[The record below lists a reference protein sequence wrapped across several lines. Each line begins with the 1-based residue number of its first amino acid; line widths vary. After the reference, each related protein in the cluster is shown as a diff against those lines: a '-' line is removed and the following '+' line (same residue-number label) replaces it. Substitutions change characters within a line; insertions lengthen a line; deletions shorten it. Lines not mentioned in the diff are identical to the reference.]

1 MKKQNRYSIRKLTV
15 GAASVLIGVSLFG
28 IQSQVAHAD
37 TVNDT
42 QTVANQT
49 GSDNSWQGKVIKQ
62 TDTKSGNLQDSKS
75 GNLQDSKTGNVVPSE
90 TQSLTASPA
99 SETETGQTENNPAK
113 NNNAVTQTTQEQS
126 PKNNDAEHNVTNQE
140 MQTNALQVNTNK
152 TVSLVSLGESKV
164 ENTIPQTTNFVAQN
178 KQMAVITNFTDS
190 DTGKILKTVNNTI
203 TYGNSLTLSKADLP
217 DGYSILHSDLS
228 KLTLKYDAS
237 IDNTNGTYTY
247 TVGLV
252 PTKRNLSFN
261 SNITYNF
268 QYADENSPKPDNDLY
283 VIDQAKKG
291 QKYADSFDVNFKINY
306 LATYDTDTDKTT
318 FSDFTADYGDK
329 LPDHVDS
336 ITYQDGN
343 IITKTTQYLASLNN
357 LKWRTGSA
365 IQKYHN
371 GNNGNI
377 IDTWTDLYKYNGF
390 DSGISNI
397 NQSGKGYSYVSNN
410 YSDMTFYYYKVPTQV
425 TVQAKDIND
434 QNKVV
439 SQQPITAVY
448 YYDSPI
454 TVDTSKLQLQD
465 NYALKK
471 ADRTLT
477 LTPIDDNNNLTV
489 STGSPSYTG
498 LTNEIVIL
506 YTVTLNAYQLKRNLS
521 YTANE
526 TYNFQYADENSPK
539 PDNDLYI
546 VDQNKKGQ
554 KYADSFTVNFKINYL
569 ATYDPDTDT
578 TSFSDF
584 VIDYGDKL
592 PDHVNSITYQDG
604 NIVTLTDQY
613 TKSLNNLKWRAGSV
627 IDKHHYGNNN
637 ESIYRATNQY
647 GFGGFR
653 ETMYNVNRGGSGYSH
668 NLDYHS
674 DMTFY
679 YYKVPTQ
686 VTVQAKDFDDHNKIV
701 SLQPIIATYYYDS
714 PITVD
719 TSKLQL
725 QDNYA
730 LKKADRTLTLTP
742 IDDNNNLTVSTGSPS
757 YTGVTNENVYLYT
770 VTLDAYQLKRNLS
783 YTANETYNF
792 QYADENSPKPDNDLY
807 IVDQAKKGQKY
818 ADSFTVN
825 FKINYVATY
834 DPDTDTTSFNDFVI
848 DYGDKLPDHVDS
860 ITYQD
865 GNIVTSTLQYT
876 KSLNNSKWR
885 AGSVIRKYHF
895 DNYNDSIY
903 RVSNQYRFGGYRNT
917 ISHTN
922 RDGSG
927 YLHHLDYHSDM
938 TFYYYKKP
946 TQVSIQA
953 NDVDDQ
959 NKIVS
964 LQPITVTYYYDSPV
978 TVDMSKLQLKDNY
991 MLSESHQNLVLTPNN
1006 DNTKLDSSFGHFL
1019 GDWHTNEDDI
1029 NIGSLSIDVDH
1040 KIATY
1045 TFETLPDNI
1054 SNVAKTDLQSVAR
1067 RTIVFHLPASYL
1079 ANNPNAIQQILQE
1092 IDYSRSVNVDLVTNK
1107 LVKYGDWQID
1117 KLIGAT
1123 KTANGA
1129 NFDTVKI
1136 PHVPGYKATIRKV
1149 NGIMAISFIA
1159 LPQNMIPVINNTEK
1173 LVSTAKTM
1181 TVANNDSIDKT
1192 VSLVV
1197 NKPNDL
1203 PAKLAPLTVNV
1214 PGIETTKDI
1223 ENVAL
1228 SKIVELPQT
1237 VLSDLNSKQYKLLKR
1252 DGAKYFF
1259 KVKQDL
1265 LIVDLQQNNYQIKL
1279 LRDGKIITKKNFEN
1293 YHDLIKYLQL
1303 HNFSSVNE

>member
-1 MKKQNRYSIRKLTV
+1 MEKQNRYSIRKLTV
-15 GAASVLIGVSLFG
+15 GVASVLIGVSLFG

-37 TVNDT
+37 TVNDA

-49 GSDNSWQGKVIKQ
+49 GSDNSQQNKVIKQ
-62 TDTKSGNLQDSKS
+62 TDSKS
-75 GNLQDSKTGNVVPSE
+75 GNLQDSKASNVVPSE

-113 NNNAVTQTTQEQS
+113 NNNAVAQTTQEQS

-140 MQTNALQVNTNK
+140 MQTNALQVNK
-152 TVSLVSLGESKV
+152 TVSLASLGESKSPEV
-164 ENTIPQTTNFVAQN
+164 DQNSVSAMARASFVAKN
-178 KQMAVITNFTDS
+178 KQITVITNFTDS
-190 DTGKILKTVNNTI
+190 NTGKILKTVNNI
-203 TYGNSLTLSKADLP
+203 VTYGNSLTLSEADLP
-217 DGYSILHSDLS
+217 DGYSILHSDLD

-237 IDNTNGTYTY
+237 IDNTNSTYTY

-261 SNITYNF
+261 ANITYNF

-291 QKYADSFDVNFKINY
+291 QKYADSFTVNFKVNY
-306 LATYDTDTDKTT
+306 IATYDTDTDTT
-318 FSDFTADYGDK
+318 SYSDVTVDYGDK
-329 LPDHVDS
+329 LPDHIDS
-336 ITYQDGN
+336 ITCQNGELDV
-343 IITKTTQYLASLNN
+343 TTYYLASLNN
-357 LKWRTGSA
+357 LKWRAGVAIADTYINTSA
-365 IQKYHN
+365 
-371 GNNGNI
+371 
-377 IDTWTDLYKYNGF
+377 YKYG
-390 DSGISNI
+390 GYQTKI
-397 NQSGKGYSYVSNN
+397 NDFNKPSDGYAHRVDYNDN
-410 YSDMTFYYYKVPTQV
+410 TFFYYYKVPTQI
-425 TVQAKDIND
+425 TIQAKDVD
-434 QNKVV
+434 DSNKVV

-477 LTPIDDNNNLTV
+477 LTPIDDNNILTV
-489 STGSPSYTG
+489 STGSLSYTG
-498 LTNEIVIL
+498 ITNEV
-506 YTVTLNAYQLKRNLS
+506 V
-521 YTANE
+521 
-526 TYNFQYADENSPK
+526 
-539 PDNDLYI
+539 
-546 VDQNKKGQ
+546 V
-554 KYADSFTVNFKINYL
+554 
-569 ATYDPDTDT
+569 
-578 TSFSDF
+578 
-584 VIDYGDKL
+584 
-592 PDHVNSITYQDG
+592 
-604 NIVTLTDQY
+604 
-613 TKSLNNLKWRAGSV
+613 
-627 IDKHHYGNNN
+627 
-637 ESIYRATNQY
+637 
-647 GFGGFR
+647 
-653 ETMYNVNRGGSGYSH
+653 
-668 NLDYHS
+668 
-674 DMTFY
+674 
-679 YYKVPTQ
+679 
-686 VTVQAKDFDDHNKIV
+686 
-701 SLQPIIATYYYDS
+701 
-714 PITVD
+714 
-719 TSKLQL
+719 
-725 QDNYA
+725 
-730 LKKADRTLTLTP
+730 
-742 IDDNNNLTVSTGSPS
+742 
-757 YTGVTNENVYLYT
+757 LYT

-792 QYADENSPKPDNDLY
+792 QYADEHSPKPDNDLY
-807 IVDQAKKGQKY
+807 IVDQVKKGQKY

-834 DPDTDTTSFNDFVI
+834 DPDTDTTSFSDFVI

-865 GNIVTSTLQYT
+865 GNIVTSTSQYT
-876 KSLNNSKWR
+876 ITLNNSKWR
-885 AGSVIRKYHF
+885 AGSVIDKHHYG
-895 DNYNDSIY
+895 NNNESIY
-903 RVSNQYRFGGYRNT
+903 RATNQYGYGGFQETMYNV
-917 ISHTN
+917 N
-922 RDGSG
+922 RGGSG
-927 YLHHLDYHSDM
+927 YLHNMDYHSDM
-938 TFYYYKKP
+938 TFYYYKRP
-946 TQVSIQA
+946 TQITIQA

-964 LQPITVTYYYDSPV
+964 LQPIIATYYYDSPV

-991 MLSESHQNLVLTPNN
+991 MLSEAHQSLVLTPNN
-1006 DNTKLDSSFGHFL
+1006 DNTAVTSSFGRWT
-1019 GDWHTNEDDI
+1019 GWQTNDDMVLL
-1029 NIGSLSIDVDH
+1029 NTLSIDADH

-1054 SNVAKTDLQSVAR
+1054 SNVAKTDLQSVAK

-1079 ANNPNAIQQILQE
+1079 VNNPNAIQQILQE

-1129 NFDTVKI
+1129 NFDAVKI

-1173 LVSTAKTM
+1173 LVNTAKTM
-1181 TVANNDSIDKT
+1181 AVANNDSIDKT

-1203 PAKLAPLTVNV
+1203 PAKLTPLTVNV

-1228 SKIVELPQT
+1228 SNSIIELPQT
-1237 VLSDLNSKQYKLLKR
+1237 VLSDLNLKQYKLLKR

-1265 LIVDLQQNNYQIKL
+1265 LIADLKQNNYQIKL
-1279 LRDGKIITKKNFEN
+1279 LRDGKIITKKDFEN
-1293 YHDLIKYLQL
+1293 YHDLIKYSQL
-1303 HNFSSVNE
+1303 RNFVSVNK

>member
-1 MKKQNRYSIRKLTV
+1 MEKKNRYSIRKLTV

-28 IQSQVAHAD
+28 IQSQIAHAD

-49 GSDNSWQGKVIKQ
+49 GQGKVIKQ
-62 TDTKSGNLQDSKS
+62 TDTKSGNLQDSKA
-75 GNLQDSKTGNVVPSE
+75 GNVVPSE

-113 NNNAVTQTTQEQS
+113 NNNAVAQTTQEQS
-126 PKNNDAEHNVTNQE
+126 PKNNDVEHNVINQE
-140 MQTNALQVNTNK
+140 MQTNALQVNKNK
-152 TVSLVSLGESKV
+152 TVS
-164 ENTIPQTTNFVAQN
+164 FVAQN
-178 KQMAVITNFTDS
+178 KQMTVITNFTDS
-190 DTGKILKTVNNTI
+190 DTGKILKTVNNTV

-217 DGYSILHSDLS
+217 DGYSILHSDLD

-237 IDNTNGTYTY
+237 IDNTNGTYTD

-261 SNITYNF
+261 ANITYNF

-291 QKYADSFDVNFKINY
+291 QKYADSFTVNFKVNY
-306 LATYDTDTDKTT
+306 VATYDTDTDKTT

-329 LPDHVDS
+329 LPNHIDS
-336 ITYQDGN
+336 ITYQNGELDVATYY
-343 IITKTTQYLASLNN
+343 IASLNN
-357 LKWRTGSA
+357 LKWCAGVA
-365 IQKYHN
+365 ISDTQKYTN
-371 GNNGNI
+371 M
-377 IDTWTDLYKYNGF
+377 YEYAGF
-390 DSGISNI
+390 
-397 NQSGKGYSYVSNN
+397 QSRITNLNKPGDGYTHVAD
-410 YSDMTFYYYKVPTQV
+410 YSDNVFSYYYKVPTQV
-425 TVQAKDIND
+425 TIQAKDFD
-434 QNKVV
+434 DSNKVV
-439 SQQPITAVY
+439 SQQPITAV
-448 YYDSPI
+448 
-454 TVDTSKLQLQD
+454 
-465 NYALKK
+465 
-471 ADRTLT
+471 
-477 LTPIDDNNNLTV
+477 
-489 STGSPSYTG
+489 
-498 LTNEIVIL
+498 
-506 YTVTLNAYQLKRNLS
+506 
-521 YTANE
+521 
-526 TYNFQYADENSPK
+526 
-539 PDNDLYI
+539 
-546 VDQNKKGQ
+546 
-554 KYADSFTVNFKINYL
+554 
-569 ATYDPDTDT
+569 
-578 TSFSDF
+578 
-584 VIDYGDKL
+584 
-592 PDHVNSITYQDG
+592 
-604 NIVTLTDQY
+604 
-613 TKSLNNLKWRAGSV
+613 
-627 IDKHHYGNNN
+627 
-637 ESIYRATNQY
+637 
-647 GFGGFR
+647 
-653 ETMYNVNRGGSGYSH
+653 
-668 NLDYHS
+668 
-674 DMTFY
+674 
-679 YYKVPTQ
+679 
-686 VTVQAKDFDDHNKIV
+686 
-701 SLQPIIATYYYDS
+701 YYYDS

-770 VTLDAYQLKRNLS
+770 VTLNAYQLKRNLS

-807 IVDQAKKGQKY
+807 IVDQDKKGQKY
-818 ADSFTVN
+818 ADSFNVN

-834 DPDTDTTSFNDFVI
+834 DPDTDTTNFSDFVI

-860 ITYQD
+860 ITYQNGNIVTLTGQYTIALNNLKWRAGSVIDKHHYGNNNDSIYRATNQYRFGGFRETIYNVNQGGSGYSHNLDYHSDMTFYYYKVPTQVTIQAKDFDDHNKIVSQQPITAVYYYDSPITVDTSKLQLQDNYALKKADRTLTLTPIDDNNNLTVSTGSPSYTGVTNENVYLYTVTLNAYQLKRNLSYTANETYNFQYADENSPKPDNDLYIVDQDKKGQKYADSFDVNFKINYVATYDPDTDTTSYSDFVIDYGNKLPDHVDSITYQD
-865 GNIVTSTLQYT
+865 GNIVTLTSQYT

-885 AGSVIRKYHF
+885 AGSVIDKRHYG
-895 DNYNDSIY
+895 NNNESIY
-903 RVSNQYRFGGYRNT
+903 RATNQYGFDGYRETMYNV
-917 ISHTN
+917 N
-922 RDGSG
+922 RGGSG
-927 YLHHLDYHSDM
+927 YLHNLDYHSNM
-938 TFYYYKKP
+938 TFYYYKRP
-946 TQVSIQA
+946 TQITIQA
-953 NDVDDQ
+953 DDIDDQ

-964 LQPITVTYYYDSPV
+964 LQPIIATYYYDSPV

-991 MLSESHQNLVLTPNN
+991 ILSEAHQSLVLTPNN
-1006 DNTKLDSSFGHFL
+1006 DNTAVTSSFGRWTGWQTNDDMVL
-1019 GDWHTNEDDI
+1019 LHT
-1029 NIGSLSIDVDH
+1029 LLIDADH

-1092 IDYSRSVNVDLVTNK
+1092 IDYSRSVNIDLVTNK

-1129 NFDTVKI
+1129 NFDAVKI

-1159 LPQNMIPVINNTEK
+1159 LPQNMIPVINDTEK
-1173 LVSTAKTM
+1173 LVTTAKTM
-1181 TVANNDSIDKT
+1181 AVANNDSIDKT

-1228 SKIVELPQT
+1228 SKPIVELPQT
-1237 VLSDLNSKQYKLLKR
+1237 VLSDLNLKQYKLLKR

-1265 LIVDLQQNNYQIKL
+1265 LIVDLKQNNYQIKL

-1303 HNFSSVNE
+1303 HNFSSVSK

>member
-1 MKKQNRYSIRKLTV
+1 MEKKNRYSIRKLTV

-28 IQSQVAHAD
+28 IQSQIAHAD

-49 GSDNSWQGKVIKQ
+49 GQGKVIKQ
-62 TDTKSGNLQDSKS
+62 TDTKSGNLQDSKA
-75 GNLQDSKTGNVVPSE
+75 GNVVPSE

-113 NNNAVTQTTQEQS
+113 NNNAVAQTTQEQS
-126 PKNNDAEHNVTNQE
+126 PKNNDVEHNVINQE
-140 MQTNALQVNTNK
+140 MQTNALQVNKNK
-152 TVSLVSLGESKV
+152 TVS
-164 ENTIPQTTNFVAQN
+164 FVAQN
-178 KQMAVITNFTDS
+178 KQMTVITNFTDS
-190 DTGKILKTVNNTI
+190 DTGKILKTVNNTV

-217 DGYSILHSDLS
+217 DGYSILHSDLD

-237 IDNTNGTYTY
+237 IDNTNGTYTD

-261 SNITYNF
+261 ANITYNF

-291 QKYADSFDVNFKINY
+291 QKYADSFTVNFKVNY
-306 LATYDTDTDKTT
+306 VATYDTDTDKTT

-329 LPDHVDS
+329 LPNHIDS
-336 ITYQDGN
+336 ITYQNGELDVATYY
-343 IITKTTQYLASLNN
+343 IASLNN
-357 LKWRTGSA
+357 LKWCAGVA
-365 IQKYHN
+365 ISDTQKYTN
-371 GNNGNI
+371 M
-377 IDTWTDLYKYNGF
+377 YEYAGF
-390 DSGISNI
+390 
-397 NQSGKGYSYVSNN
+397 QSRITNLNKPGDGYTHVAD
-410 YSDMTFYYYKVPTQV
+410 YSDNVFSYYYKVPTQV
-425 TVQAKDIND
+425 TIQAKDFD
-434 QNKVV
+434 DSNKVV
-439 SQQPITAVY
+439 SQQPITAV
-448 YYDSPI
+448 
-454 TVDTSKLQLQD
+454 
-465 NYALKK
+465 
-471 ADRTLT
+471 
-477 LTPIDDNNNLTV
+477 
-489 STGSPSYTG
+489 
-498 LTNEIVIL
+498 
-506 YTVTLNAYQLKRNLS
+506 
-521 YTANE
+521 
-526 TYNFQYADENSPK
+526 
-539 PDNDLYI
+539 
-546 VDQNKKGQ
+546 
-554 KYADSFTVNFKINYL
+554 
-569 ATYDPDTDT
+569 
-578 TSFSDF
+578 
-584 VIDYGDKL
+584 
-592 PDHVNSITYQDG
+592 
-604 NIVTLTDQY
+604 
-613 TKSLNNLKWRAGSV
+613 
-627 IDKHHYGNNN
+627 
-637 ESIYRATNQY
+637 
-647 GFGGFR
+647 
-653 ETMYNVNRGGSGYSH
+653 
-668 NLDYHS
+668 
-674 DMTFY
+674 
-679 YYKVPTQ
+679 
-686 VTVQAKDFDDHNKIV
+686 
-701 SLQPIIATYYYDS
+701 YYYDS

-770 VTLDAYQLKRNLS
+770 VTLNAYRLKRNLS

-807 IVDQAKKGQKY
+807 IVDQDKKGQKY
-818 ADSFTVN
+818 ADSFDVN

-834 DPDTDTTSFNDFVI
+834 DPDTDTTSYSDFVI
-848 DYGDKLPDHVDS
+848 DYGNKLPDHVDS

-865 GNIVTSTLQYT
+865 GNIVTLTSQYT

-885 AGSVIRKYHF
+885 AGSVIDKRHYG
-895 DNYNDSIY
+895 NNNESIY
-903 RVSNQYRFGGYRNT
+903 RATNQYGFDGYRETMYNV
-917 ISHTN
+917 N
-922 RDGSG
+922 RGGSG
-927 YLHHLDYHSDM
+927 YLHNLDYHSNM
-938 TFYYYKKP
+938 TFYYYKRP
-946 TQVSIQA
+946 TQITIQA
-953 NDVDDQ
+953 DDIDDQ

-964 LQPITVTYYYDSPV
+964 LQPIIATYYYDSPV

-991 MLSESHQNLVLTPNN
+991 ILSEAHQSLVLTPNN
-1006 DNTKLDSSFGHFL
+1006 DNTAVTSSFGRWTGWQTNDDMVL
-1019 GDWHTNEDDI
+1019 LHT
-1029 NIGSLSIDVDH
+1029 LLIDADH

-1092 IDYSRSVNVDLVTNK
+1092 IDYSRSVNIDLVTNK

-1129 NFDTVKI
+1129 NFDAVKI

-1159 LPQNMIPVINNTEK
+1159 LPQNMIPVINDTEK
-1173 LVSTAKTM
+1173 LVTTAKTM
-1181 TVANNDSIDKT
+1181 AVANNDSIDKT

-1228 SKIVELPQT
+1228 SKPIVELPQT
-1237 VLSDLNSKQYKLLKR
+1237 VLSDLNLKQYKLLKR

-1265 LIVDLQQNNYQIKL
+1265 LIVDLKQNNYQIKL

-1303 HNFSSVNE
+1303 HNFSSVSK

>member
-1 MKKQNRYSIRKLTV
+1 MEKQNRYSIRKLTV

-37 TVNDT
+37 TVNDA

-49 GSDNSWQGKVIKQ
+49 GQGKVIKQ
-62 TDTKSGNLQDSKS
+62 TDTKSS
-75 GNLQDSKTGNVVPSE
+75 NLQDSKTGNVVPSKA
-90 TQSLTASPA
+90 QSLTASPV
-99 SETETGQTENNPAK
+99 SETETDQIQNNPAK
-113 NNNAVTQTTQEQS
+113 NNNAVAQTKQEQS
-126 PKNNDAEHNVTNQE
+126 PKNNDVEHNVTNQE
-140 MQTNALQVNTNK
+140 MQTNALQVNKNK

-164 ENTIPQTTNFVAQN
+164 ENTIPKTANVAQN

-190 DTGKILKTVNNTI
+190 DTGKILKTVNNTV
-203 TYGNSLTLSKADLP
+203 TYGNSLTLSEADLP

-261 SNITYNF
+261 ANITYNF

-291 QKYADSFDVNFKINY
+291 QKYADSFTANFKVNY
-306 LATYDTDTDKTT
+306 VATYDTDTDKTT
-318 FSDFTADYGDK
+318 FSDVTVDYGDK
-329 LPDHVDS
+329 LPDHIDS
-336 ITYQDGN
+336 ITCQNGELDVSTY
-343 IITKTTQYLASLNN
+343 YLASLNN
-357 LKWRTGSA
+357 LKWRAGVA
-365 IQKYHN
+365 IADTYRNTSMYKYD
-371 GNNGNI
+371 GYQTKI
-377 IDTWTDLYKYNGF
+377 IDFNKPDDGYAHKADYN
-390 DSGISNI
+390 DNI
-397 NQSGKGYSYVSNN
+397 FS
-410 YSDMTFYYYKVPTQV
+410 YYYKVPTQV

-439 SQQPITAVY
+439 SQQPLTAVY

-489 STGSPSYTG
+489 STGSPSFTG

-539 PDNDLYI
+539 PN
-546 VDQNKKGQ
+546 
-554 KYADSFTVNFKINYL
+554 
-569 ATYDPDTDT
+569 
-578 TSFSDF
+578 
-584 VIDYGDKL
+584 
-592 PDHVNSITYQDG
+592 
-604 NIVTLTDQY
+604 
-613 TKSLNNLKWRAGSV
+613 
-627 IDKHHYGNNN
+627 
-637 ESIYRATNQY
+637 
-647 GFGGFR
+647 
-653 ETMYNVNRGGSGYSH
+653 
-668 NLDYHS
+668 
-674 DMTFY
+674 
-679 YYKVPTQ
+679 
-686 VTVQAKDFDDHNKIV
+686 
-701 SLQPIIATYYYDS
+701 
-714 PITVD
+714 
-719 TSKLQL
+719 
-725 QDNYA
+725 
-730 LKKADRTLTLTP
+730 
-742 IDDNNNLTVSTGSPS
+742 
-757 YTGVTNENVYLYT
+757 
-770 VTLDAYQLKRNLS
+770 
-783 YTANETYNF
+783 
-792 QYADENSPKPDNDLY
+792 NDLY

-818 ADSFTVN
+818 ADSFNVS

-834 DPDTDTTSFNDFVI
+834 DPDTDTTSFSDFVI

-927 YLHHLDYHSDM
+927 YLHNLDYHSDM

-1029 NIGSLSIDVDH
+1029 NIGSLSIDADH